1 MEYNKVITSILGQ
14 VIVKV
19 GKYGKDSLGRNLT
32 MMTDFYE
39 LTMMQGYLRHGM
51 ADNIGVFDMFFRKRS
66 DGQIMYAVMAGIE
79 QLCEYIENLHFDAED
94 IDYLRSTGVF
104 DEAFLTRLA
113 DFHFTGEIYAVPEG
127 TPVFPGEPIVRV
139 RAPLFEAQLIET
151 ALLNII
157 NHQTLIATKASRV
170 VYAAKGGSV
179 LEFGLR
185 RAQGPD
191 AGNYGA
197 RAAMIGGCRAT
208 SNVMTGQMFDVP
220 ISGTH
225 AHSWVMSFPDEL
237 TAFRAYA
244 ESFPHACLLLVD
256 TYDTLKSGV
265 PNAIRVFRELRAR
278 GIEPMGIRLDS
289 GDLAYLSIEARK
301 MLDEAGFPDALICAS
316 SDLDEYVIQDLL
328 MQGAR
333 IDTWGVGTRMITG
346 DGCPALG
353 GVYKLSAEYVGGRV
367 VPKIKKSENPIKVTN
382 PGVKKIFRIF
392 DNETGRALADL
403 IALEHETIDE
413 CMPLEI
419 FDPIDTWKRKTIT
432 NFHVRELLVP
442 LFRDGKRVYDLP
454 ALREI
459 CDYARQELSAF
470 WDTYRRLNNP
480 HVYKVDLSQELYD
493 LKQQLL
499 HEAEKVTEEV

>member
-1 MEYNKVITSILGQ
+1 M
-14 VIVKV
+14 IVKV

-413 CMPLEI
+413 SMPLEI

-480 HVYKVDLSQELYD
+480 HVYKVDLSRELYD